1 MLNLYNKYNNK
12 NKIEAITIKY
22 VLIINIKN
30 SIFICKNII
39 KCELTIEQRQHLINL
54 TKSMSTLLTED
65 EFYKI
70 IKIYDDAIIRF
81 INN

>member
-1 MLNLYNKYNNK
+1 MIMEK
-12 NKIEAITIKY
+12 
-22 VLIINIKN
+22 IKN
-30 SIFICKNII
+30 YECK
-39 KCELTIEQRQHLINL
+39 LTIEQLQHLINL

>member
-1 MLNLYNKYNNK
+1 MIME
-12 NKIEAITIKY
+12 KIKDY
-22 VLIINIKN
+22 
-30 SIFICKNII
+30 

-70 IKIYDDAIIRF
+70 IKIYDDAIIRCV
-81 INN
+81 NNQLQEEEKLFL

>member
-1 MLNLYNKYNNK
+1 MIMK
-12 NKIEAITIKY
+12 KIKDY
-22 VLIINIKN
+22 
-30 SIFICKNII
+30 

>member
-1 MLNLYNKYNNK
+1 MIME
-12 NKIEAITIKY
+12 KIKDY
-22 VLIINIKN
+22 
-30 SIFICKNII
+30 

-54 TKSMSTLLTED
+54 TKSILTED